1 MKYRNILSA
10 YTGRGKMRTR
20 LILTYTLGI
29 VLPLLILGA
38 LFIDNAGSIVE
49 GQLITMAGT
58 SVEKTADQLDTM
70 LQSYTTLA
78 DQYVF
83 DAIFMQSL
91 RREYASV
98 MDSYNLYTE
107 IWSRRRNYLL
117 AWPDIRNI
125 TIYTENKT
133 LVSTSPFVIR
143 SGDYIAGS
151 PVYERIQQEQY
162 AGLWSGVRKVTKQY
176 EYWSPNNGDLNESA
190 KATFT
195 YNRTLKTGSSARG
208 AEGMIT
214 LEIYDDALNKVLTNG
229 MEAMQTVIVDD
240 QGNLVFARD
249 FPDFLN
255 KIKPGKP
262 ASVPRHVQFSDK
274 KYLLWETGLKN
285 RWTLL
290 SVVSLDIVAEQ
301 ANRLRVTAVFA
312 LGALAALALAAI
324 WLISSVMTRR
334 VRLLVDKMHRVDNKT
349 LAPGPAMSGSDEI
362 SELDRAFTAMT
373 ERLKDSVERQY
384 SAEVKRKE
392 AELELLHTQINPH
405 FLHNMLSSIAWLADS
420 HSGADVRAAI
430 ENLAGYYRITLAR
443 GREIITL
450 REELTGLSA
459 YLELQRL
466 RYSGRI
472 RCLVEIDEILLD
484 TLIPRLTLQPLVEN
498 SITHGSGPARRP
510 VSLVISARVQGN
522 TLCLVVQD
530 DGVGMDAERLE
541 QLERG
546 EITSV
551 AGSGLGY
558 RNVAER
564 IRLHFGDAYGL
575 QVRSQP
581 GSGTTVEV
589 LLPLPLPDVEITQID

>member
-1 MKYRNILSA
+1 MNLKKILINF
-10 YTGRGKMRTR
+10 TGRGKMRTR

-29 VLPLLILGA
+29 VLPLLILGM

-49 GQLITMAGT
+49 GQLIAMAGT
-58 SVEKTADQLDTM
+58 TVEKTADQLDTM
-70 LQSYTTLA
+70 LQRYTTLA

-91 RREYASV
+91 RRKYVNV
-98 MDSYNLYTE
+98 MDAYDLYTE

-143 SGDYIAGS
+143 SGDYISGL

-176 EYWSPNNGDLNESA
+176 EYWNPANDGITESA

-214 LEIYDDALNKVLTNG
+214 LEIYDTALTKVMTNG
-229 MEAMQTVIVDD
+229 MADIQTVIVDD
-240 QGNLVFARD
+240 QGNLVFGEE

-255 KIKPGKP
+255 AIIPGESAGGPEHMDYSGKN
-262 ASVPRHVQFSDK
+262 
-274 KYLLWETGLKN
+274 YLLWKTKLRN
-285 RWTLL
+285 SWTLL
-290 SVVSLDIVAEQ
+290 SVVTMDVVAEQ
-301 ANRLRVTAVFA
+301 ANRLRLTAVFA
-312 LGALAALALAAI
+312 LVALAALAMAAI
-324 WLISSVMTRR
+324 WLISSIMTER
-334 VRLLVDKMHRVDNKT
+334 VRLLVEKMHRVDNKS
-349 LAPGPAMSGSDEI
+349 LVPGPAIGGNDEI
-362 SELDRAFTAMT
+362 SELDRAFIAMT
-373 ERLKDSVERQY
+373 ERLTDSVERQY

-392 AELELLHTQINPH
+392 AELDLLHTQINPH
-405 FLHNMLSSIAWLADS
+405 FLHNMLSSLAWLADS
-420 HSGADVRAAI
+420 RPGSEVRAAI
-430 ENLAGYYRITLAR
+430 ESLAGYYRITLAR

-450 REELTGLSA
+450 REELTGLAA
-459 YLELQRL
+459 YMELQRL
-466 RYSGRI
+466 RFSGRV
-472 RCLVEIDEILLD
+472 RCLVEIDEALLD

-510 VSLVISARVQGN
+510 VSLVISASVQGDM
-522 TLCLVVQD
+522 LRLVVQD

-541 QLERG
+541 QLEHG

-575 QVRSQP
+575 KVRSQP
-581 GSGTTVEV
+581 GAGTTVEV
-589 LLPLPLPDVEITQID
+589 LLPLPDVETAQNK

>member
-1 MKYRNILSA
+1 MNLKKSLLD

-20 LILTYTLGI
+20 LIFTYTLGI
-29 VLPLLILGA
+29 VLPLLILGM

-70 LQSYTTLA
+70 LQRYTTLA

-91 RREYASV
+91 RRKYVNV
-98 MDSYNLYTE
+98 MDAYDLYTE

-143 SGDYIAGS
+143 SGDYISGS
-151 PVYERIQQEQY
+151 PVYERIKQEQY

-176 EYWSPNNGDLNESA
+176 EYWNPDNNSVA
-190 KATFT
+190 VSSKATFT
-195 YNRTLKTGSSARG
+195 YNRTLKTGSSAQG

-214 LEIYDDALNKVLTNG
+214 LEIYDDALKKVMTSG
-229 MEAMQTVIVDD
+229 MAAMRTAIVDE
-240 QGNLVFARD
+240 QGNLVFRGE
-249 FPDFLN
+249 FPEFLN
-255 KIKPGKP
+255 AIIPGESAGGPEHLDYSGKN
-262 ASVPRHVQFSDK
+262 
-274 KYLLWETGLKN
+274 YLLWKTKLKN

-290 SVVSLDIVAEQ
+290 SVVTMDVVAEQ
-301 ANRLRVTAVFA
+301 ANRLRLTAVFA
-312 LGALAALALAAI
+312 LVALAALAMAAI
-324 WLISSVMTRR
+324 WLISSIMTER
-334 VRLLVDKMHRVDNKT
+334 VRLLVEKMHRVDNKT
-349 LAPGPAMSGSDEI
+349 LVPGPAIGGNDEI
-362 SELDRAFTAMT
+362 SELDRAFIAMT
-373 ERLKDSVERQY
+373 ERLTDSVERQY

-392 AELELLHTQINPH
+392 AELDLLHTQINPH
-405 FLHNMLSSIAWLADS
+405 FLHNMLSSLAWLADS
-420 HSGADVRAAI
+420 RPGSEVRAAI
-430 ENLAGYYRITLAR
+430 ESLAGYYRITLAR

-450 REELTGLSA
+450 REELTGLAA

-466 RYSGRI
+466 RFSGRV
-472 RCLVEIDEILLD
+472 RCLVEIDEALLD

-498 SITHGSGPARRP
+498 SITHGSGLARRP
-510 VSLVISARVQGN
+510 VSLVISASVQGDM
-522 TLCLVVQD
+522 LRLVVQD

-564 IRLHFGDAYGL
+564 IRLHFGDVYGL
-575 QVRSQP
+575 KVRSQP
-581 GSGTTVEV
+581 GAGTTVEV
-589 LLPLPLPDVEITQID
+589 LLPLPDVETAQNK

>member
-1 MKYRNILSA
+1 MNLKKSLLD

-20 LILTYTLGI
+20 LIFTYTLGI
-29 VLPLLILGA
+29 VLPLLILGM

-49 GQLITMAGT
+49 GQLIAMAGT

-70 LQSYTTLA
+70 LQRYTTLA

-91 RREYASV
+91 RRKYVNV
-98 MDSYNLYTE
+98 MDAYDLYTE

-143 SGDYIAGS
+143 SGDYISGS
-151 PVYERIQQEQY
+151 PVYERIKQEQY

-176 EYWSPNNGDLNESA
+176 EYWNPDNNSVA
-190 KATFT
+190 VSSKATFT
-195 YNRTLKTGSSARG
+195 YNRTLKTGSSAQG

-214 LEIYDDALNKVLTNG
+214 LEIYDDALKKVMTSG
-229 MEAMQTVIVDD
+229 MAAMRTAIVDE
-240 QGNLVFARD
+240 QGNLVFRGE
-249 FPDFLN
+249 FPEFLN
-255 KIKPGKP
+255 AIIPGESAGGPEHLDYSGKN
-262 ASVPRHVQFSDK
+262 
-274 KYLLWETGLKN
+274 YLLWKTKLKN

-290 SVVSLDIVAEQ
+290 SVVTMDVVAEQ
-301 ANRLRVTAVFA
+301 ANRLRLTAVFA
-312 LGALAALALAAI
+312 LVALAALAMAAI
-324 WLISSVMTRR
+324 WLISSIMTER
-334 VRLLVDKMHRVDNKT
+334 VRLLVEKMHRVDNKT
-349 LAPGPAMSGSDEI
+349 LVPGPAIGGNDEI
-362 SELDRAFTAMT
+362 SELDRAFIAMT
-373 ERLKDSVERQY
+373 ERLTDSVERQY

-392 AELELLHTQINPH
+392 AELDLLHTQINPH
-405 FLHNMLSSIAWLADS
+405 FLHNMLSSLAWLADS
-420 HSGADVRAAI
+420 RPGSEVRAAI
-430 ENLAGYYRITLAR
+430 ESLAGYYRITLAR

-450 REELTGLSA
+450 REELTGLAA

-466 RYSGRI
+466 RFSGRV
-472 RCLVEIDEILLD
+472 RCLVEIDEALLD

-510 VSLVISARVQGN
+510 VSLVISASVQGDM
-522 TLCLVVQD
+522 LRLVVQD

-564 IRLHFGDAYGL
+564 IRLHFGDVYGL
-575 QVRSQP
+575 KVRSQP
-581 GSGTTVEV
+581 GAGTTVEV
-589 LLPLPLPDVEITQID
+589 LLPLPDVETAQNK